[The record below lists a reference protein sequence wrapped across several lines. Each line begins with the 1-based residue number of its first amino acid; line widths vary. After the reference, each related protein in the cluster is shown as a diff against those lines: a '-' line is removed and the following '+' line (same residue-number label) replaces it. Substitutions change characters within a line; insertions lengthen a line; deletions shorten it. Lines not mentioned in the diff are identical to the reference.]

1 MPRGTSFMAAMSGA
15 WLRRKVHHPWVGGP
29 HLKARRLQSD
39 EHQEDGLVYLYH
51 TVPDG
56 RGLIRRA
63 RSDACGSFDWPPAA
77 QSLPS
82 PPNHVGFN
90 PMVGPDAA
98 PRAVN
103 PKTGKRKHVGAI
115 VIFTK

>member
-1 MPRGTSFMAAMSGA
+1 LFLWPLTALESG
-15 WLRRKVHHPWVGGP
+15 P
-29 HLKARRLQSD
+29 Q
-39 EHQEDGLVYLYH
+39 LV
-51 TVPDG
+51 V
-56 RGLIRRA
+56 
-63 RSDACGSFDWPPAA
+63 